1 MASSKEYLEY
11 LLDQLSSLT
20 EISYKAMMGEYILYY
35 RGKIVG
41 GIYDDRFLVK
51 PTASARRLM
60 PDAQRELPYA
70 GAKEMLLVERIDDRE
85 FLSELLDSMVGEL
98 PPPKRK

>member
-1 MASSKEYLEY
+1 MASNKEYLEY

-20 EISYKAMMGEYILYY
+20 DISYKAMLGEYILYY
-35 RGKIVG
+35 RGRIVG

-85 FLSELLDSMVGEL
+85 FLRELLDSMVGEL
-98 PPPKRK
+98 PPPRRK